1 MNDEKH
7 ETGEED
13 KIYFEQ
19 GSDND
24 DMSDE
29 EDEFDQV
36 EDQLDD
42 EEAGNMTTPNANLND
57 DKSKKLQYRQLPVG
71 AQTTKQTK
79 AKQSNM
85 SIGKN
90 KQSSMFVNS
99 D

>member
-29 EDEFDQV
+29 EDEFD
-36 EDQLDD
+36 
-42 EEAGNMTTPNANLND
+42 
-57 DKSKKLQYRQLPVG
+57 
-71 AQTTKQTK
+71 
-79 AKQSNM
+79 
-85 SIGKN
+85 
-90 KQSSMFVNS
+90 
-99 D
+99 